1 MSVHQK
7 PDGRWFAVWLENGR
21 QRTRH
26 FGRGPEAE
34 QLAREYD
41 ATLPRRTYR
50 HTTPKPGQIRF
61 DELANAYAE
70 SRVGI
75 MEKASLD
82 NWLWK
87 MQGVVY
93 PALGNLRAMELTP
106 ARLDRYVKERL
117 ATPKSKKRQEGEK
130 IKRTTVHRELSD
142 IRAVLN
148 WGARRRYIPFNPAS
162 AYEMPKRDDEVI
174 VPPTTAEASALLQH
188 AAEHLARAIVLSYYL
203 GLRPGVRELFGISWG
218 DVDMKAGTITV
229 RSARK
234 GGARMR
240 VIPIHKGLARML
252 QAWKKED
259 RKAGRPPGAEI
270 IYYQGQAVSSVKKAF
285 QTAKRRAGIT
295 RRMPLYSL
303 RHAFATETL
312 RAHGDL
318 KTVSTLLGHT
328 RVDTTTRIYQHLNED
343 MARDAVSK
351 LPKLTGA
358 GQWSMN
364 GKKKKLNT
372 SK

>member
-1 MSVHQK
+1 MSAHQK
-7 PDGRWFAVWLENGR
+7 PDGRWFVVWLENGR

-26 FGRGPEAE
+26 FGRGPESE
-34 QLAREYD
+34 QLAREFD
-41 ATLPRRTYR
+41 STIPRRTYQ
-50 HTTPKPGQIRF
+50 HTTPKPGSIRF

-75 MEKASLD
+75 MEKTSLD

-87 MQGVVY
+87 MHGIVCPVI
-93 PALGNLRAMELTP
+93 GHLRAMEITSS
-106 ARLDRYVKERL
+106 RLDRYVKDRL
-117 ATPKSKKRQEGEK
+117 AAPKNRRKPDGDR

-148 WGARRRYIPFNPAS
+148 WGARRRYIPFNPAA
-162 AYEMPKRDDEVI
+162 AYEMPKRDDEI
-174 VPPTTAEASALLQH
+174 ILPPTTAEASALLQH
-188 AAEHLARAIVLSYYL
+188 SPEHLARAVVLSYYL
-203 GLRPGVRELFGISWG
+203 GLRPGVRELFSITWS
-218 DVDMKAGTITV
+218 DVDLVAGMISI

-234 GGARMR
+234 GGARLR
-240 VIPIHKGLARML
+240 VIPIHRGLSRML
-252 QAWKKED
+252 KAWKKAD
-259 RKAGRPPGAEI
+259 KANGRAPGAEI
-270 IYYQGQAVSSVKKAF
+270 VHYNGQAVASVKKAF
-285 QTAKRRAGIT
+285 ITAKKRAGIM

-343 MARDAVSK
+343 MARDAVEK
-351 LPKLTGA
+351 LPGLTGV

-364 GKKKKLNT
+364 GKKASRKKL
-372 SK
+372 K

>member
-7 PDGRWFAVWLENGR
+7 PDGRWFCVWLEKGR

-34 QLAREYD
+34 QLAREFD
-41 ATLPRRTYR
+41 STFERRTYR
-50 HTTPKPGQIRF
+50 HTTPKPGSISF
-61 DELANAYAE
+61 SDLANAYAE

-87 MQGVVY
+87 MRGIVY
-93 PALGNLRAMELTP
+93 PAIGNLRAMEITP
-106 ARLDRYVKERL
+106 TRLDRYVKERL
-117 ATPKSKKRQEGEK
+117 ATPKSAKRPDGER

-148 WGARRRYIPFNPAS
+148 WGARRRFIPFNPAA

-174 VPPTTAEASALLQH
+174 VPPTTAEASELIKH

-203 GLRPGVRELFGISWG
+203 GIRPGVRELFGITWG
-218 DVDMKAGTITV
+218 DVDMQAGTITI

-234 GGARMR
+234 GGSRMR
-240 VIPIHKGLARML
+240 VIPIHRGLARML
-252 QAWKKED
+252 KAWKKAD
-259 RKAGRPPGAEI
+259 QKAGRKPGAEI
-270 IYYQGQAVSSVKKAF
+270 VHYNGEKVASVKKAF
-285 QTAKRRAGIT
+285 QSAKQRAGIT

-318 KTVSTLLGHT
+318 KTISTLLGHT
-328 RVDTTTRIYQHLNED
+328 RVDTTTRIYQHLNDD
-343 MARDAVSK
+343 MAREAVNK
-351 LPKLTGA
+351 LPGLTGV

-364 GKKKKLNT
+364 GQKKKRNK
-372 SK
+372 